1 MVQPLTS
8 EWSLEQVLVEGY
20 TVDVDQEHLVKA
32 RGFITCLVVDIE
44 LDGFLARRIR
54 ML

>member
-1 MVQPLTS
+1 MQPLTS
-8 EWSLEQVLVEGY
+8 EWCLEQMLVEGY
-20 TVDVDQEHLVKA
+20 TVDVYQEHLVLA

-44 LDGFLARRIR
+44 LEGFLAHRIG